1 MDDFKEDFIMKSVW
15 KKTRHHITL
24 IEIMIVMTLIAMILG
39 VVAYNY
45 QGALEEGRAFETRA
59 NIEKIRTILTLRVA
73 NDPSAIDNLSDKWKD
88 YIRASPLVQNADKI
102 IVDGWGQEYKVSAEQ
117 TPDGNNMI
125 VVKSD
130 RLDAYEKNS
139 K

>member
-1 MDDFKEDFIMKSVW
+1 MKNVW
-15 KKTRHHITL
+15 KSTRHYITL

-59 NIEKIRTILTLRVA
+59 NIDKIRTILTLKIA
-73 NDPSAIDNLSDKWKD
+73 NDPSAIDDLPSKWKD
-88 YIRASPLVQNADKI
+88 IVKASPLVNNPDKM
-102 IVDGWGQEYKVSAEQ
+102 VNDAWGNEFKVSVEQ
-117 TPDGNNMI
+117 TPDGNNLI
-125 VVKSD
+125 VVRSD
-130 RLDAYEKNS
+130 RFDAYEKA

>member
-1 MDDFKEDFIMKSVW
+1 MKGVW
-15 KKTRHHITL
+15 RSTRRFITL

-59 NIEKIRTILTLRVA
+59 NIEKIRTILTLKVA
-73 NDPSAIDNLSDKWKD
+73 NDPGAIDSVQDKWKD
-88 YIRASPLVQNADKI
+88 YVKSSPLVQNPEK
-102 IVDGWGQEYKVSAEQ
+102 VVRDGWGDEYKVTVEQ
-117 TPDGNNMI
+117 SDEGNPVI
-125 VVKSD
+125 TVKSP
-130 RLDAYEKNS
+130 RLEAFEKS